1 MDSGDRL
8 TRRHLL
14 ERAGWIVAA
23 AAGAPA
29 RGMRASE
36 SPSLQRPGDGTSG
49 VMATLSTYMSE
60 AGGRDLPA
68 DAAEKTKHHVL
79 DTFAAMVSGV
89 ELPPAQVAIK
99 FARAHDAEKTA
110 TVVGTNIVCGAIEAA
125 LVNGMLAHSDE
136 TDDSHAPSH
145 SHPGCAVV
153 PAALA
158 AGEQFG
164 ISGPRFLR
172 AVALGYDIGTRVTMT
187 LGGFPFQMETHRSSH
202 NFANNFGAAA
212 AAGCAA
218 GLTSQQMRWLL
229 DYSAQQA
236 SGVAA
241 WQRDTEHVEK
251 SLVFG
256 GMPARNGVTNALLIA
271 LGGTGVN
278 DIMSGDDNFLLTN
291 APKADPARLIDK
303 LGERYE
309 VTRTNIKKWTVG
321 SPIQAPLDA
330 LQILRKQHPWEPD
343 QVQKVVVRVATS
355 EAKTVNNRD
364 MPDISMQHMIAVML
378 LDKTASFAAAHDKAR
393 MKDPAVL
400 RQKATV
406 QLVPDA
412 ELERLYPRRIG
423 VVEVTL
429 ADGTH
434 LIERVEAVRGTA
446 DNPMPREE
454 IMAKAQD
461 LMAPFL
467 GAVKCKR
474 LIDSVFDL
482 DHLKDVRALR
492 PLLQRA

>member
-14 ERAGWIVAA
+14 ERAGWVFAA
-23 AAGAPA
+23 AAGTPAGRLRAEPRAQAAPA
-29 RGMRASE
+29 KGA
-36 SPSLQRPGDGTSG
+36 SG
-49 VMATLSTYMSE
+49 VMATLSAYMSE
-60 AGGRDLPA
+60 AAERDLPA
-68 DAAEKTKHHVL
+68 DALEKTKHHLL
-79 DTFAAMVSGV
+79 DTLAAMVSGV
-89 ELPPAQVAIK
+89 ELPPGQVALK
-99 FARAHDAEKTA
+99 FARAHGAEKTA
-110 TVVGTNIVCGAIEAA
+110 TVVGTNILGSAIDAA

-158 AGEQFG
+158 AGEHFG
-164 ISGPRFLR
+164 VSGARLLR

-187 LGGFPFQMETHRSSH
+187 LGGSAFQMTTHRSSH
-202 NFANNFGAAA
+202 NFAGNFGAAA

-218 GLTSQQMRWLL
+218 GLTSRQMRWLL

-251 SLVFG
+251 SLVFA
-256 GMPARNGVTNALLIA
+256 GMPARNGVTSALLIA
-271 LGGTGVN
+271 LGGTGVD
-278 DIMSGDDNFLLTN
+278 DIISGDDNFLLTN
-291 APKADPARLIDK
+291 APKADPANLIDR

-330 LQILRKQHPWEPD
+330 LEIIRKKHPFEPD
-343 QVQKVVVRVATS
+343 QVQKVIVRVATS

-393 MKDPAVL
+393 MKDPAVV
-400 RQKATV
+400 RERAKV
-406 QLVPDA
+406 QLVPDE
-412 ELERLYPRRIG
+412 ELERLSPRRIG

-429 ADGTH
+429 TDGTQ
-434 LIERVEAVRGTA
+434 LTERVEAVRGTTG
-446 DNPMPREE
+446 NPMPRDEV
-454 IMAKAQD
+454 IGKGQD
-461 LMAPFL
+461 LMARFL
-467 GAVKCKR
+467 GAAKSKR
-474 LIDSVFDL
+474 LIDKVFDL
-482 DHLKDVRALR
+482 EHLEDIRTLR
-492 PLLQRA
+492 PLLQRD

>member
-14 ERAGWIVAA
+14 ERAGWVLAA

-29 RGMRASE
+29 RGMGAEPRAQAGS
-36 SPSLQRPGDGTSG
+36 GKGAAG

-60 AGGRDLPA
+60 AGGRELPA
-68 DAAEKTKHHVL
+68 DALEKTKHHLL
-79 DTFAAMVSGV
+79 DTLAAMVSGV
-89 ELPPAQVAIK
+89 ELPPGQVALK

-110 TVVGTNIVCGAIEAA
+110 TVVGTNILCSAIDAA

-158 AGEQFG
+158 AGEHFG
-164 ISGPRFLR
+164 VSGTRVLR

-187 LGGFPFQMETHRSSH
+187 LGGMPFQMETHRSSH
-202 NFANNFGAAA
+202 NFASNFGAAA

-271 LGGTGVN
+271 LGGTGVD

-291 APKADPARLIDK
+291 APKADPAGLIDK

-309 VTRTNIKKWTVG
+309 VTSTNIKKWTVG

-330 LQILRKQHPWEPD
+330 LEILRKQHPWEPD
-343 QVQKVVVRVATS
+343 QVQKVVVRVAIS

-393 MKDPAVL
+393 MKDSAVL
-400 RQKATV
+400 RQRAKV

-423 VVEVTL
+423 IVEVTL
-429 ADGTH
+429 TDGTH
-434 LIERVEAVRGTA
+434 LTERVEAVRGTTG
-446 DNPMPREE
+446 NPMPRAE
-454 IMAKAQD
+454 IIAKGQE

-467 GAVKCKR
+467 GAAKCKR
-474 LIDSVFDL
+474 LIDDVFDL
-482 DHLKDVRALR
+482 EHLKDIRALR